1 MGMTVG
7 ITVGITRRRFVAAAA
22 LGPLAAA
29 CGGQQGAPT
38 ETTAPPSK
46 GPVTLRYAQGWSTLY
61 QDRLEKLLAD
71 FMARNPTIKA
81 ESQLMPSNS
90 KLQEYL
96 ATALA
101 AGTPP
106 DVTMQWRGVMP
117 GLALKKG
124 LIPLDAYV
132 KRDKLDPG
140 IYYENEYRSS
150 QFQGKTYV
158 LPAAATGAW
167 YLIFYNRDHFR
178 DAGLD
183 ENKPPTT
190 WDEAARYAGVLNK
203 VGEGKIQRLGFEPGI
218 KDASIFNS
226 PFAAWSAT
234 NGGKMASDDGKKL
247 LFDTPATIAALE
259 WMQAVVKQLGG
270 RDALEDYVSR
280 NKAANDS
287 FTGGLRSMFL
297 TNHSFPARLKS
308 VAPDVRYGIGL
319 LPRGNEKGATGIV
332 RGGWSNGVPVG
343 VKAEN
348 EAWLLTQYLSATK
361 EGGGW
366 FMQEQVRPSPIKAV
380 NESPSYND
388 LPHWDMIKKAL
399 SSDTLLA
406 QTPVDPEIDVLTAQA
421 VTDVYDGKTAP
432 KDAVA
437 FTQKEAQRRLDEFWA
452 SAG

>member
-1 MGMTVG
+1 MAG
-7 ITVGITRRRFVAAAA
+7 AA

-29 CGGQQGAPT
+29 AAACAGQQPAAT

-61 QDRLEKLLAD
+61 QDRLDKVLAD
-71 FMARNPTIKA
+71 FTAKNPTIKA

-90 KLQEYL
+90 RLQEYL

-117 GLALKKG
+117 GLAVKKG
-124 LIPLDAYV
+124 LIPLDGYV

-140 IYYENEYRSS
+140 IYYENEYKSS
-150 QFQGKTYV
+150 QFQGRTYV

-183 ENKPPTT
+183 ENKPPAS
-190 WDEAARYAGVLNK
+190 WSEAARYAGVLNK
-203 VGEGKIQRLGFEPGI
+203 VSEGKIQRLGFEPGV
-218 KDASIFNS
+218 KGASIFNS

-234 NGGKMASDDGKKL
+234 NGGKMASDDGKQL
-247 LFDTPATIAALE
+247 LFDTPGTIAALE
-259 WMQAVVKQLGG
+259 WMQAVVRQTRRAARRSKTT
-270 RDALEDYVSR
+270 SPR
-280 NKAANDS
+280 NTAANDS
-287 FTGGLRSMFL
+287 FTNGLRSMYL
-297 TNHSFPARLKS
+297 TNHSFPARLKAVS
-308 VAPDVRYGIGL
+308 PDLRYGIGL
-319 LPRGNEKGATGIV
+319 LPRGNERGATGIV
-332 RGGWSNGVPVG
+332 RGGWSNGIPAGVP
-343 VKAEN
+343 AEH
-348 EAWLLTQYLSATK
+348 ESWLLTQHLSATK

-380 NESPSYND
+380 NESPTYND

-399 SSDTLLA
+399 ASDTLLA
-406 QTPVDPEIDVLTAQA
+406 QTPLDPDIDVLTAQA

-437 FTQKEAQRRLDEFWA
+437 FAQKEAQRRLDEFWA

>member
-1 MGMTVG
+1 
-7 ITVGITRRRFVAAAA
+7 
-22 LGPLAAA
+22 
-29 CGGQQGAPT
+29 
-38 ETTAPPSK
+38 
-46 GPVTLRYAQGWSTLY
+46 
-61 QDRLEKLLAD
+61 
-71 FMARNPTIKA
+71 
-81 ESQLMPSNS
+81 
-90 KLQEYL
+90 
-96 ATALA
+96 
-101 AGTPP
+101 
-106 DVTMQWRGVMP
+106 MQWRGVMP

-132 KRDKLDPG
+132 SGTSSIPG
-140 IYYENEYRSS
+140 IYSRTIPGYPNSRGRPWSS
-150 QFQGKTYV
+150 ARGHR
-158 LPAAATGAW
+158 AW

-178 DAGLD
+178 DAGLRQQA
-183 ENKPPTT
+183 PCHLG
-190 WDEAARYAGVLNK
+190 AARYAGVLNK
-203 VGEGKIQRLGFEPGI
+203 VGEGKIQRLGFEPGM
-218 KDASIFNS
+218 KDASIS
-226 PFAAWSAT
+226 TPPWPPGRRRTGASS
-234 NGGKMASDDGKKL
+234 ASDDGKKL
-247 LFDTPATIAALE
+247 LSTPGHDLAALE

-297 TNHSFPARLKS
+297 TNHSFPARLKW

-319 LPRGNEKGATGIV
+319 LPRGNDRGATGIV

-388 LPHWDMIKKAL
+388 LPHWDMIKKAM